1 MKKYLKVLN
10 FIEVNMNEIALDKI
24 IRKVVYP
31 KYPYIVDHEI
41 IVLSD
46 DGDASWGIKP
56 SKRYVV
62 DLYVGTKES
71 EDIDMEDLLKDM
83 DQAKKLVEHLAE
95 LLGIDRNET
104 IGVHYSSNANRE

>member
-1 MKKYLKVLN
+1 
-10 FIEVNMNEIALDKI
+10 MNEIALDKI
-24 IRKVVYP
+24 IKKVVYP

-46 DGDASWGIKP
+46 DGDSSWGIKP

-71 EDIDMEDLLKDM
+71 ENIDMEDLLKEM
-83 DQAKKLVEHLAE
+83 DQAKKMEAE
-95 LLGIDRNET
+95 IELWHVQRQAKQERFAQVL
-104 IGVHYSSNANRE
+104 